1 MLSVY
6 RYDPFL
12 IRIVGVMVTPMQN
25 FRLIQLD
32 ELNPS
37 SLNHPLCIIGM
48 PGIADIG
55 KFAVDQ
61 LIGIFKARKY
71 CEIIFNDY
79 PAGAIVDESL
89 LSTPKAEILY
99 YLDPKKKQDLILI
112 TADAQA
118 MSPRG
123 IYEISDYIATLIHQ
137 LGVVKIL
144 ALGAYPIKN
153 AKAEQGSIYITSTE
167 TKYIDQ
173 FLNSGEAKKVSKGV
187 IIGSNGLIPTLA
199 KARFGMEGIVLLAET
214 DNSAIMNENITDL
227 QASIHLLELVGKHFN
242 LPIKNN
248 FSENRITEI
257 SKDLETKRKQLE
269 EELETIQ
276 PHVELADVDK
286 SLYI

>member
-1 MLSVY
+1 MLFVY
-6 RYDPFL
+6 RYDEFL
-12 IRIVGVMVTPMQN
+12 IKIVGVTVKLMQN

-32 ELNPS
+32 EIDLS

-61 LIGIFKARKY
+61 LIGIFQAKKY

-89 LSTPKAEILY
+89 LSTPKAEVLY
-99 YLDPKKKQDLILI
+99 YKDPKEKQDLILI

-123 IYEISDYIATLIHQ
+123 IYEISDYIATLVHQ
-137 LGVVKIL
+137 LGAVKIL

-153 AKAEQGSIYITSTE
+153 AKSEAGNIYITSTE

-173 FLNSGEAKKVSKGV
+173 FLATGETKKVSKGV

-199 KARFGMEGIVLLAET
+199 KARFGIEGIVLLAET
-214 DNSAIMNENITDL
+214 DNSAVMNDNITDL
-227 QASIHLLELVGKHFN
+227 QASIHLLELVGKYFN
-242 LPIKNN
+242 LPIENT
-248 FSENRITEI
+248 FSESRITEI